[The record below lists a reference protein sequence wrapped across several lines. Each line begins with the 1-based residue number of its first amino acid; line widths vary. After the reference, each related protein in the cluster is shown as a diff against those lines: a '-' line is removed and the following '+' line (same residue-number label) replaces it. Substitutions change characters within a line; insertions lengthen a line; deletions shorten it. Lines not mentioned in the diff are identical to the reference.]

1 MDDKKIARINELS
14 AAARERELT
23 EDEQSERAQL
33 RAEYVAAYKK
43 SIVNHLNN
51 VKIVDDKGNKTPLR
65 KKAKKMKCNNY
76 NNMKHLFYPLNRSR
90 LFFNV
95 KDSSA
100 NLFC

>member
-1 MDDKKIARINELS
+1 M
-14 AAARERELT
+14 
-23 EDEQSERAQL
+23 
-33 RAEYVAAYKK
+33 
-43 SIVNHLNN
+43 
-51 VKIVDDKGNKTPLR
+51 
-65 KKAKKMKCNNY
+65 KKAIRLRFAKKQRKMKCNNY